1 MEYDRRGCEERNIFL
16 FYIFERLKVCMIDD
30 IKYGVRVFFVIVCIG
45 RYGIKGLFFLSFN
58 CMLFVF
64 NLF

>member
-1 MEYDRRGCEERNIFL
+1 
-16 FYIFERLKVCMIDD
+16 MIDD
-30 IKYGVRVFFVIVCIG
+30 IKYGVRVLPVIACTG
-45 RYGIKGLFFLSFN
+45 RYGTKGLPFPSFN